1 MLDSAILSA
10 IIFGLVV
17 IAMVYEINRRRK
29 HPPKVMTPQDYLWRL
44 IEITGK
50 SEYDIFVIA
59 GEEKGWPEYQVK
71 KHFKR
76 YLADQTLP
84 IYVKQFLE
92 EGQAH
97 IRTYKSERGDPLNKR
112 VLVFFAF
119 FALLA
124 IGGSLF
130 ISYYIM
136 PRYFQYDYFG
146 GMTVT
151 EKARPYVNRAISYA
165 QNQEMEKACLELKKA
180 CEIGYCEYYDLG
192 QKEGICP

>member
-1 MLDSAILSA
+1 M
-10 IIFGLVV
+10 
-17 IAMVYEINRRRK
+17 
-29 HPPKVMTPQDYLWRL
+29 
-44 IEITGK
+44 IEITDK

-59 GEEKGWPEYQVK
+59 GQEKGWPEYQVE

-92 EGQAH
+92 EGQDH
-97 IRTYKSERGDPLNKR
+97 IRTYRPERGDPLNKK
-112 VLVFFAF
+112 VLAFFAI

-130 ISYYIM
+130 ISFYVM
-136 PRYFQYDYFG
+136 PRYYTYDSFD

-151 EKARPYVNRAISYA
+151 EKARPYVNRAMSYF
-165 QNQEMEKACLELKKA
+165 QNQEFEKACLEVKKA
-180 CEIGYCEYYDLG
+180 CEAGYCEYYNATK
-192 QKEGICP
+192 KEGLCP